1 MRVAFVGGGKASL
14 TLINYFKSID
24 YIKIVGLSDINE
36 NAAGVV
42 RAKELGIPTYKDMA
56 AMLKIDIDTIIE
68 VTGNQTVKKIVLDS
82 LKPNQHFMSSN
93 AAKIMCDSI
102 DMQNHQKKE
111 IIEKLNTEFEGLTTR
126 LNSSAELINNSIR
139 NIESVLMS
147 MQIVTMNARIE
158 AARAGEV
165 GKAFEVVVQAMQ
177 GTLTDIEKTLKNIT
191 EASSESKRTIAE
203 LANTEAKLKDALLG

>member
-1 MRVAFVGGGKASL
+1 M
-14 TLINYFKSID
+14 
-24 YIKIVGLSDINE
+24 
-36 NAAGVV
+36 
-42 RAKELGIPTYKDMA
+42 
-56 AMLKIDIDTIIE
+56 
-68 VTGNQTVKKIVLDS
+68 
-82 LKPNQHFMSSN
+82 KPHQHVMSSS

-102 DMQNHQKKE
+102 EIQDRQRTE
-111 IIEKLNTEFEGLTTR
+111 IIEKLNTEFERLTTR

-147 MQIVTMNARIE
+147 MQIVTVNARIE

-191 EASSESKRTIAE
+191 EASGESKRTIAE
-203 LANTEAKLKDALLG
+203 LADTEAKLKEALL